1 MASRRPTRAAEHA
14 AETETEEPPAPEVL
28 EPGVARA
35 LSPMVR
41 RIVAPN
47 PGPMTGPGTNTY
59 LIGIDEVV
67 VVDPGPEDASHLD
80 AILGCGGDRIRWVA
94 LTHHHPDHA
103 PGAVALCERT
113 GAELLAFGRREGVR
127 PDRRLA
133 DGERIEATEFRLRA
147 VHTPGHSSDH
157 ICYFLEEERMLLSG
171 DHIMEGST
179 VVIRPPDGD
188 MTAYLESLAKVRALR
203 LRSIAPGHGRLIERP
218 NELIDWYIA
227 HRLEREAKVVD
238 ALSDAGRATVDQLV
252 PVVYAEVPEVLYPVA
267 RHSLH
272 AHLLK
277 LADDGRVEG
286 RTLTGK
292 WTFVH

>member
-1 MASRRPTRAAEHA
+1 LLAKS
-14 AETETEEPPAPEVL
+14 
-28 EPGVARA
+28 
-35 LSPMVR
+35 
-41 RIVAPN
+41 
-47 PGPMTGPGTNTY
+47 
-59 LIGIDEVV
+59 
-67 VVDPGPEDASHLD
+67 
-80 AILGCGGDRIRWVA
+80 

-188 MTAYLESLAKVRALR
+188 MSAYLASLAKVRSLR
-203 LRSIAPGHGRLIERP
+203 LRSIAPGHGRLIEKP

-238 ALSDAGRATVDQLV
+238 AMADARQATVDQLV
-252 PVVYAEVPEVLYPVA
+252 PVVYAEVPEALYPVA
-267 RHSLH
+267 RFSLH

-277 LADDGRVEG
+277 LAGEG
-286 RTLTGK
+286 RATGKTLTGK
-292 WTFVH
+292 WSAA